1 MGQPTVSKVKCH
13 FYKNQGKT
21 VFMLYIIYIPGFSFF
36 FFSFYCVILEDV
48 DQITEGR
55 EGSGKHY

>member
-1 MGQPTVSKVKCH
+1 M
-13 FYKNQGKT
+13 
-21 VFMLYIIYIPGFSFF
+21 VFMLYIIYIPGFSF